1 MSNPCPYSMK
11 KCGKCHDCVMNS
23 DLPWFTKLMVSAWH
37 QMVDDPK
44 LAEEQRIRSLTE
56 TRLQPTHVNGTPTI
70 FLMGLRR

>member
-1 MSNPCPYSMK
+1 MSNPCPYSLR